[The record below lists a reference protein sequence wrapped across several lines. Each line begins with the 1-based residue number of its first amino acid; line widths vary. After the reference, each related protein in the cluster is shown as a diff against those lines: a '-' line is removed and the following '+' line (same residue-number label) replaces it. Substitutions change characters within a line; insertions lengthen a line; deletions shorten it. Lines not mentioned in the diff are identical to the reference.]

1 VQDNFTW
8 TPPVGP
14 LGRLTDA
21 AHARAERIASR
32 VAELRDQAR
41 DTPRPTSFAA
51 ALVHGTT
58 VAVIAELKR
67 QSPSKGVL
75 NSGIRASDRARRYV
89 AGGARALSVL
99 TEPSEFG
106 GDNQDLIDVRAHVRV
121 PLLKKDFHV
130 HEGQV
135 WEARALGA
143 SAILFIA
150 RALAPGQLARLVD
163 AAFEAGL
170 EPLVEIRDERE
181 LQQALATPARVIG
194 VNARDLETLVLE
206 PDVTARVLPAI
217 PADRVRV
224 AESGMTSPDDVARA
238 AALGADAVLVG
249 SSLSLAADPEEL
261 LRTLSCVERHIHGR

>member
-1 VQDNFTW
+1 M
-8 TPPVGP
+8 
-14 LGRLTDA
+14 
-21 AHARAERIASR
+21 
-32 VAELRDQAR
+32 
-41 DTPRPTSFAA
+41 
-51 ALVHGTT
+51 
-58 VAVIAELKR
+58 
-67 QSPSKGVL
+67 
-75 NSGIRASDRARRYV
+75 
-89 AGGARALSVL
+89 L

-181 LQQALATPARVIG
+181 LQQALATPTRMIG
-194 VNARDLETLVLE
+194 VNARDLETLILHPE
-206 PDVTARVLPAI
+206 VTARLLPAI

-224 AESGMTSPDDVARA
+224 AESGMTNRDDIVRA
-238 AALGADAVLVG
+238 ATLGADAVLVG
-249 SSLSLAADPEEL
+249 SSLSLAPDPEEL
-261 LRTLSCVERHIHGR
+261 LRTLSGVERVSSGR

>member
-1 VQDNFTW
+1 MQDNFTW

-14 LGRLTDA
+14 LGRLTQS
-21 AHARAERIASR
+21 AHSRAERIMSR
-32 VAELRDQAR
+32 AAELRDRAR
-41 DTPRPTSFAA
+41 DAPTPLPFAA
-51 ALVHGTT
+51 ALVDGGA

-75 NSGIRASDRARRYV
+75 NSGIRAADYAQRYV
-89 AGGARALSVL
+89 SGGARALSVL
-99 TEPSEFG
+99 TEPTEFG
-106 GDNQDLIDVRAHVRV
+106 GDDQDLVDVRARATV

-163 AAFEAGL
+163 AALEAGL

-206 PDVTARVLPAI
+206 PDVTARMLPAI

-224 AESGMTSPDDVARA
+224 AESGMTSVEDVARA

-249 SSLSLAADPEEL
+249 SSLSLARDPEQL
-261 LRTLSCVERHIHGR
+261 LRNLSCVERHSHGC